1 MSSRSLNFK
10 VIAYNGEGNLLDGLC
25 IVKFASK
32 YAEHREVFFAS
43 ALAFFVR
50 VLGAIAGFVA
60 TFFIARELGAV
71 ESGYYFLAFS
81 LISILAAVSRLG
93 MDNTVIRFIGG
104 RGNQTGV
111 MEKALLASGL
121 FSISVSF
128 ALYFFA
134 SALSERLFA
143 KPELIPVF
151 RSVSFGVLGLALF
164 SLTANALQ
172 ALHRVTASIF
182 ILNICVNLMLIAS
195 VLVGVA
201 GNAEQLAFFFSV
213 AALVNV
219 IVGVALFYYLKPKA
233 SGSIIQWKVI
243 WASCIPLWA
252 VTIMSQL
259 VQWSGQFIAG
269 AYVSSE
275 LVAQLAVAQR
285 TAMLASFVLIAVN
298 LVVAPRFAALHR
310 EGDMAG
316 LESLAILSVKL
327 IGVLALPVIGV
338 MLIFPSWLMELFGED
353 FASGA
358 LLLQIL
364 AVGQFINAITGS
376 VGYLLMMSGH
386 ERDMR
391 NVTVISGSTALI
403 LTWLLTIGFGATGNA
418 VGTAIAVATQN
429 LLAVYFVKKRLGFN
443 TLAVWR

>member
-1 MSSRSLNFK
+1 
-10 VIAYNGEGNLLDGLC
+10 
-25 IVKFASK
+25 
-32 YAEHREVFFAS
+32 
-43 ALAFFVR
+43 
-50 VLGAIAGFVA
+50 
-60 TFFIARELGAV
+60 
-71 ESGYYFLAFS
+71 
-81 LISILAAVSRLG
+81 
-93 MDNTVIRFIGG
+93 
-104 RGNQTGV
+104 
-111 MEKALLASGL
+111 
-121 FSISVSF
+121 
-128 ALYFFA
+128 
-134 SALSERLFA
+134 
-143 KPELIPVF
+143 
-151 RSVSFGVLGLALF
+151 
-164 SLTANALQ
+164 
-172 ALHRVTASIF
+172 
-182 ILNICVNLMLIAS
+182 
-195 VLVGVA
+195 
-201 GNAEQLAFFFSV
+201 
-213 AALVNV
+213 
-219 IVGVALFYYLKPKA
+219 
-233 SGSIIQWKVI
+233 
-243 WASCIPLWA
+243 
-252 VTIMSQL
+252 
-259 VQWSGQFIAG
+259 
-269 AYVSSE
+269 
-275 LVAQLAVAQR
+275 
-285 TAMLASFVLIAVN
+285 LASFVLIAVN

>member
-1 MSSRSLNFK
+1 MR
-10 VIAYNGEGNLLDGLC
+10 
-25 IVKFASK
+25 FASK
-32 YAEHREVFFAS
+32 YAEHRDIFFAS
-43 ALAFFVR
+43 ALAFVVR
-50 VLGAIAGFVA
+50 ILGAIAGFVA

-81 LISILAAVSRLG
+81 VISILAAVSRLG

-104 RGNQTGV
+104 GAQKGV

-121 FSISVSF
+121 FSLSVSF

-134 SALSERLFA
+134 SILSERVFA
-143 KPELIPVF
+143 KPELTPVF
-151 RSVSFGVLGLALF
+151 RSVSLGVLGMALF
-164 SLTANALQ
+164 SLAANALQ

-195 VLVGVA
+195 LLSGVV
-201 GNAEQLAFFFSV
+201 GNAAQLASFYSA
-213 AALVNV
+213 AALANV
-219 IVGVALFYYLKPKA
+219 IVGIVFFYYLKPKA
-233 SGSIIQWKVI
+233 SGGIIQWKVI
-243 WASCIPLWA
+243 WASCLPLWA

-269 AYVSSE
+269 AYVGSE

-285 TAMLASFVLIAVN
+285 TAMLASFVLVAVN

-310 EGDMAG
+310 KGDSAG
-316 LESLAILSVKL
+316 LEILALMSVKL
-327 IGVLALPVIGV
+327 IGLMALPVIGV
-338 MLIFPSWLMELFGED
+338 MLLFPNWLMGFFGDD
-353 FASGA
+353 FSDGA
-358 LLLQIL
+358 RLLQIL
-364 AVGQFINAITGS
+364 AVGQFVNAITGS

-391 NVTVISGSTALI
+391 NVTLISGATALL
-403 LTWLLTIGFGATGNA
+403 LTWALTMAFGATGNA
-418 VGTAIAVATQN
+418 VGTAVAVATQN

-443 TLAVWR
+443 TLAIWRR

>member
-1 MSSRSLNFK
+1 M
-10 VIAYNGEGNLLDGLC
+10 
-25 IVKFASK
+25 KFASK
-32 YAEHREVFFAS
+32 YAEHREVLFSS

-60 TFFIARELGAV
+60 TFFIAKKLGAV

-81 LISILAAVSRLG
+81 VISILAAVCRLG

-104 RGNQTGV
+104 RGNETGV
-111 MEKALLASGL
+111 MEKALLACGL
-121 FSISVSF
+121 FSILVSF
-128 ALYFFA
+128 VLYFSS
-134 SALSERLFA
+134 SALSERVFA
-143 KPELIPVF
+143 KPELVPVF
-151 RSVSFGVLGLALF
+151 RSISVGVLGLALF
-164 SLTANALQ
+164 SLAANALQ

-182 ILNICVNLMLIAS
+182 VLNICVNLILIAS
-195 VLVGVA
+195 VLTGA
-201 GNAEQLAFFFSV
+201 AERAEQLARVYSFGTL
-213 AALVNV
+213 ANV
-219 IVGVALFYYLKPKA
+219 IVGVALFYCLKPKG
-233 SGSIIQWKVI
+233 SGDIIQWKVI

-310 EGDMAG
+310 QGDMAG

-338 MLIFPSWLMELFGED
+338 MLIFPSWLMGLFGEG
-353 FASGA
+353 FAEGSQ
-358 LLLQIL
+358 LLQIF

-391 NVTVISGSTALI
+391 NVTLISGSTALG

>member
-1 MSSRSLNFK
+1 M
-10 VIAYNGEGNLLDGLC
+10 
-25 IVKFASK
+25 KFASK

-81 LISILAAVSRLG
+81 VISILAAVSRLG

-104 RGNQTGV
+104 RANQTGV
-111 MEKALLASGL
+111 MEKALLASGFL
-121 FSISVSF
+121 SISVSF

-134 SALSERLFA
+134 SALSERFFA

-151 RSVSFGVLGLALF
+151 RSISVGVLGLALF

-195 VLVGVA
+195 VLAGVA

-310 EGDMAG
+310 QGDMAG

-338 MLIFPSWLMELFGED
+338 MLVFPNWLMGLFGEG
-353 FASGA
+353 FAGGSQ
-358 LLLQIL
+358 LLQIL

-391 NVTVISGSTALI
+391 NVTLISGSTALI

>member
-1 MSSRSLNFK
+1 M
-10 VIAYNGEGNLLDGLC
+10 
-25 IVKFASK
+25 KFASK
-32 YAEHREVFFAS
+32 YAEHREVLLSS

-81 LISILAAVSRLG
+81 VISILAAVCRMG

-104 RGNQTGV
+104 RGNETVV

-121 FSISVSF
+121 FSILVSF
-128 ALYFFA
+128 VLYFFS
-134 SALSERLFA
+134 SALSERVFA
-143 KPELIPVF
+143 KPDLVPVF
-151 RSVSFGVLGLALF
+151 RSISVGVLGLALF
-164 SLTANALQ
+164 SLAANALQ
-172 ALHRVTASIF
+172 ALHKVTASIF
-182 ILNICVNLMLIAS
+182 VLNICVNLILIAS
-195 VLVGVA
+195 VLTGA
-201 GNAEQLAFFFSV
+201 AERAEQLASV
-213 AALVNV
+213 YSFGALANV
-219 IVGVALFYYLKPKA
+219 IVGVALFYYLKPKG
-233 SGSIIQWKVI
+233 SGDTIQWRVI

-310 EGDMAG
+310 QGDMAG
-316 LESLAILSVKL
+316 LESLAIMSVKL

-338 MLIFPSWLMELFGED
+338 MLIFPSWLMGLFGEG
-353 FASGA
+353 FAGGS

-391 NVTVISGSTALI
+391 NVTLISGSTALG
-403 LTWLLTIGFGATGNA
+403 LTWLLTIAFGATGNA